1 MKWLTTDELYE
12 QAHIAACEIDS
23 PNSIEFDAIHEHIFE
38 EMAVAQDHRAQ
49 HEIDGAVRAL
59 RECVGMLNVGLSAL
73 NKTEGDAIRVQ
84 VMKER
89 AEVCIDILRKQIAV
103 LTG

>member
-12 QAHIAACEIDS
+12 QAYATACENDS
-23 PNSIEFDAIHEHIFE
+23 PNSVGFDAMHERIFE

-49 HEIDGAVRAL
+49 RETDSTVHAL
-59 RECVGMLNVGLSAL
+59 RECVGMLSVGLSAL

-89 AEVCIDILRKQIAV
+89 AEVCVDILRKQIAV
-103 LTG
+103 LTE